1 MNKFICGNISNP
13 KIYLDE
19 QNLRLIMSYRN
30 LFERLAGSLIDEGKV
45 DSARKV
51 LDRCMEIFPDK
62 VARYDYFVAQLA
74 GCYYRTGD
82 AQKAD
87 AICEKVLHLMDQD
100 LDYLFAFP
108 QDELKSM
115 DGSLKE
121 DLMTLQRLGEIVTS
135 GTKKEA
141 LKRNTEACFRK
152 NWELYTSKV
161 YQQ

>member
-1 MNKFICGNISNP
+1 
-13 KIYLDE
+13 
-19 QNLRLIMSYRN
+19 
-30 LFERLAGSLIDEGKV
+30 
-45 DSARKV
+45 
-51 LDRCMEIFPDK
+51 
-62 VARYDYFVAQLA
+62 
-74 GCYYRTGD
+74 
-82 AQKAD
+82 
-87 AICEKVLHLMDQD
+87 MDQD